1 MKNHQIKFTERQL
14 MKKSIGHFRITLLP
28 DAYLVVS
35 FLPDYI
41 KWIITCVGRELLTK
55 YDDAH

>member
-1 MKNHQIKFTERQL
+1 
-14 MKKSIGHFRITLLP
+14 MKKSIGHFVTTLLP

-35 FLPDYI
+35 SLLDFI

>member
-1 MKNHQIKFTERQL
+1 